1 MSWTNSYSLEQTG
14 AFLRQVRKERGLTQE
29 QFARKLGVSHA
40 TLSAL
45 ENGEGVSAATLER
58 AWQLLDLRLVIVP
71 KNAQVHV
78 VERGQEGWSPM
89 TGSSTLAVCLH
100 NKRIGTLRGL
110 QWRSLFVYCSGS
122 SGGLG
127 HACGIVRD

>member
-1 MSWTNSYSLEQTG
+1 MSWTNSYSLEQTV

-78 VERGQEGWSPM
+78 VERSQEGWS
-89 TGSSTLAVCLH
+89 TYD
-100 NKRIGTLRGL
+100 
-110 QWRSLFVYCSGS
+110 W
-122 SGGLG
+122 
-127 HACGIVRD
+127 